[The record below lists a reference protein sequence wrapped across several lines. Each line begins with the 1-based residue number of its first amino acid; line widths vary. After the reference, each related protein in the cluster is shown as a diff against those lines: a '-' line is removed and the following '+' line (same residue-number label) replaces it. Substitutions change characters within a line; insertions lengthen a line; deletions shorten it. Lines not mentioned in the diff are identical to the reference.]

1 MGSKVVLIH
10 NVSAGALKP
19 HFEST
24 KSCLFVFF
32 WKIERG
38 PLLGEQRGFIF
49 PHGFRSCRDDRSKQE
64 LEGREFCKDNDMNA
78 IDFSLVLNT
87 LLMYMECVTFISYSS

>member
-1 MGSKVVLIH
+1 MGSKAVLIH

-24 KSCLFVFF
+24 KSCLFCFFF

-38 PLLGEQRGFIF
+38 PLLGEHRSFIF
-49 PHGFRSCRDDRSKQE
+49 PHGFQSRRDIAIDGRSKLE
-64 LEGREFCKDNDMNA
+64 LDGREVRKNK
-78 IDFSLVLNT
+78 
-87 LLMYMECVTFISYSS
+87 

>member
-1 MGSKVVLIH
+1 MQQVAEFFFSFFSFLMGSKVVLIH

-49 PHGFRSCRDDRSKQE
+49 PHGFRSCRDDRSKLE
-64 LEGREFCKDNDMNA
+64 LEGREFCKDNDM
-78 IDFSLVLNT
+78 
-87 LLMYMECVTFISYSS
+87 LLTFLLS